1 MNSNLQQ
8 NYFYGYSNDEKFN
21 TFSFKWK
28 YSYLL
33 TFSADLEKYKKVKPT
48 KLSRK
53 KEKVFGIVGD
63 LYNDQFEKYYDEYEE
78 LQDAKKIELDG
89 KYKCINVELK
99 DYDYKEIFPEE
110 KSEKEEKSYD
120 VPPGIK
126 ILTLSK
132 LLTRLIYQHK

>member
-1 MNSNLQQ
+1 M
-8 NYFYGYSNDEKFN
+8 
-21 TFSFKWK
+21 
-28 YSYLL
+28 
-33 TFSADLEKYKKVKPT
+33 
-48 KLSRK
+48 
-53 KEKVFGIVGD
+53 FGIVGD

-110 KSEKEEKSYD
+110 KSYD

-126 ILTLSK
+126 ILT
-132 LLTRLIYQHK
+132 RLIYQHK

>member
-1 MNSNLQQ
+1 MINLKNIMMNMK
-8 NYFYGYSNDEKFN
+8 NYRM
-21 TFSFKWK
+21 
-28 YSYLL
+28 L
-33 TFSADLEKYKKVKPT
+33 
-48 KLSRK
+48 
-53 KEKVFGIVGD
+53 
-63 LYNDQFEKYYDEYEE
+63 
-78 LQDAKKIELDG
+78 KKIELDG

-110 KSEKEEKSYD
+110 KLEKEEKSYD